1 MLIPLKKFCSVVL
14 AYVRDRKHTL
24 HDISHNFATTTYI
37 VPSGTVIFRFCKTG
51 VPFLPD
57 PYCFQAP
64 WTETAIRLG
73 GDTGIVF
80 EGFAS
85 ELTSGGDMAM
95 SRIDNGEDIT
105 DSGSSPRFLL
115 YLKQIRTNSIL

>member
-1 MLIPLKKFCSVVL
+1 ML
-14 AYVRDRKHTL
+14 
-24 HDISHNFATTTYI
+24 
-37 VPSGTVIFRFCKTG
+37 RFCKTG

-64 WTETAIRLG
+64 WTDTAIRRG
-73 GDTGIVF
+73 GVTGIVF

-85 ELTSGGDMAM
+85 ELTSGGDIVM
-95 SRIDNGEDIT
+95 SRRWGGEDSA

-115 YLKQIRTNSIL
+115 YLNNHNKLQTIRISV